1 MKVLSSEDQEIWHDY
16 TKKVEKKVDRRFA
29 FTKKD
34 LYLSKL
40 PNTNNKIKSSYEWI
54 TEKQHKLSGSG
65 SIDKNVYSRL
75 KSGKINPEKTLDLH
89 GLKYNEALNIVRS
102 TIISSYN
109 RHLRLILIVTGK
121 GRKVDFNN
129 TLNIERQKG
138 ILRKSLPD
146 WLDTNELRPLI
157 LNISSAHISH
167 GGSGAFYVYLRKN
180 KSYST

>member
-1 MKVLSSEDQEIWHDY
+1 MKVLSSEDQEIWHDF
-16 TKKVEKKVDRRFA
+16 TKKVEKKVERRFA
-29 FTKKD
+29 FTNKD
-34 LYLSKL
+34 LYFSKL
-40 PNTNNKIKSSYEWI
+40 PNTNHKSKSSHEWM
-54 TEKQHKLSGSG
+54 TEKQHNLSSSS
-65 SIDKNVYSRL
+65 SIDKNLYSRL

-109 RHLRLILIVTGK
+109 SHLRLLLIVTGK

-129 TLNIERQKG
+129 NLNIEPQRG

-180 KSYST
+180 KRYST